1 MVIYS
6 DNIIRFSFYI
16 YFAVGAGLEPATLTL
31 IG

>member
-16 YFAVGAGLEPATLTL
+16 HFAVGAGLEPATLNL